1 MEAKALNSSQA
12 FLPSFEDGR
21 EVRRRQACGGRS
33 FIRSPWLV
41 TFHTWW
47 PSEIRL
53 DMIIEV
59 CSDLLDYC
67 SGISSSLMKS
77 FILKMPF
84 SYAIESRYS
93 VVVGKVPQT
102 L

>member
-1 MEAKALNSSQA
+1 
-12 FLPSFEDGR
+12 
-21 EVRRRQACGGRS
+21 
-33 FIRSPWLV
+33 
-41 TFHTWW
+41 
-47 PSEIRL
+47 
-53 DMIIEV
+53 MIIEV

-102 L
+102 VANRTLVSEVWEFPFQRGVRIEEVCS